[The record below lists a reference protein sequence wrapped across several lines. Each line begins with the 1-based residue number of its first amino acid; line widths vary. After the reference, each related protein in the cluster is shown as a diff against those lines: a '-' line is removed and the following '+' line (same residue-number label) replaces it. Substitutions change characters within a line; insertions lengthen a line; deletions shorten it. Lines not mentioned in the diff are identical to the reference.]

1 MNQPAKL
8 RRSNQAGT
16 VTAIAAMLSSIGC
29 SAGSSAHAAPPPDSP
44 RQIVSDDYFGTKID
58 DPYRWLEGGILIE
71 NKNLAAQI
79 DERVSKWTD
88 EQNAYTRSALDNLIG
103 RSVLEERI
111 DRLIKIDS
119 IGTPEMYGTKYF
131 FTKRTGDQNQ
141 SVLYV
146 KDNFDAEPRALIDPN
161 TLDEEGLKSLS
172 WRAPSH
178 DGSLMA
184 FGLDYAGKEL
194 PTLYVMNVDT
204 GTWLADEIPGDAGAV
219 SWLPDSSGFLYSV
232 RAEVDDAYS
241 TRIKFHQLGTH
252 YSQDTVLIKQHGTTW
267 GPYAYFSRDARWI
280 IVGDWTG
287 TDKNDLWVV
296 DADHWRRTGDFIKTP
311 IAAGLNATFG
321 GSVYGDTLYMRTSL
335 NALNGSVYAVDLNHP
350 QQNNWKTVIPERND
364 ATLTGVSIARGMLI
378 AQYLYKAHTQ
388 LVRLDLQGHSLGEV
402 DLPGIG
408 SARLSTDD
416 DRTEAF
422 LSYSSF
428 NEPPSIY
435 HIDLADNSTELW
447 ARPDIPVDPSSVV
460 VEQVE
465 YSSKDGTPVTMF
477 IVHKKRIK
485 LDGTNPTILNGYG
498 GFNISM
504 TPNFSRTM
512 FTWYEDGGV
521 YALPNLRGGGEY
533 GEAWHKAGMLE
544 NKQNVFDDFIAA
556 AEYLIENGY
565 TNPRKLAI
573 TGGSNGGLLTGA
585 VAVQR
590 PDLISAAVVGVP
602 LLDML
607 RYQKLLMARY
617 WVPEYGS
624 SENEDQFKFLI
635 KYSPYQNIK
644 QGAEYPAVFLTAGEN
659 DARVH
664 ASHARKMAAALQYA
678 TASDRDKKPILLWVD
693 RTAGH
698 GSGKPI
704 KNIIR
709 DIVDQRIFL
718 RWQLGMIEQS
728 NQ

>member
-1 MNQPAKL
+1 MNHFTKTQ
-8 RRSNQAGT
+8 RTN
-16 VTAIAAMLSSIGC
+16 LSK
-29 SAGSSAHAAPPPDSP
+29 ATRSSAFLISAFGLLLAPMTKAAPPPDSP
-44 RQIVSDDYFGTKID
+44 REIVTDDYFGKKIP

-71 NKNLAAQI
+71 NQELAAQI

-88 EQNAYTRSALDNLIG
+88 KQNAYTRSVLDNLPG
-103 RSVLEERI
+103 RSSLEERI
-111 DRLIKIDS
+111 AKLIKVDS
-119 IGTPEMYGTKYF
+119 IGTPAMYGTKYF

-141 SVLYV
+141 SVLFV
-146 KDNFDAEPRALIDPN
+146 KDKFDAEPRALLDPN
-161 TLDEEGLKSLS
+161 TLDEDGLRSLA
-172 WRAPSH
+172 WRAPSP

-194 PTLYVMNVDT
+194 PTLYVMNVNT
-204 GTWLADEIPGDAGAV
+204 GAWLADEIPSDAGSV

-232 RAEVDDAYS
+232 RADINDAYS
-241 TRIKFHQLGTH
+241 SRIKFHKLGNH
-252 YSQDTVLIKQHGTTW
+252 YSQDHVLIKQHGTTW

-296 DADHWRRTGDFIKTP
+296 DADQWRRTGEFIKTP
-311 IAAGLNATFG
+311 IAVGLDATFEG
-321 GSVYGDTLYMRTSL
+321 AIYGDTLYMRTSL
-335 NALNGSVYAVDLNHP
+335 NAQNGIVYAVDLNHP
-350 QQNNWKTVIPERND
+350 QQDNWKTVIPQRND

-378 AQYLYKAHTQ
+378 TQYLYKAHTQ
-388 LVRLDLQGHSLGEV
+388 LMRFDLQGNSLGEV

-422 LSYSSF
+422 LAYSSF

-435 HIDLADNSTELW
+435 HIDLADNSRELW
-447 ARPDIPVDPSSVV
+447 ARPEIPVDPSSVV
-460 VEQVE
+460 VQQVE
-465 YSSKDGTPVTMF
+465 NSSKDGTPITMF
-477 IVHKKRIK
+477 IVHKKGIK
-485 LDGTNPTILNGYG
+485 LDGSNPTILNGYG

-504 TPNFSRTM
+504 TPYFSPTM

-556 AEYLIENGY
+556 AQYLIENGY
-565 TNPRKLAI
+565 TNPKKLAI

-590 PDLISAAVVGVP
+590 PDLFSAVVVAVP

-607 RYQKLLMARY
+607 RYQKFLMARY

-624 SENEDQFKFLI
+624 SENEDQFNFLI

-644 QGAEYPAVFLTAGEN
+644 EGVEYPAIFLTAGEN

-693 RTAGH
+693 RVAGH

-728 NQ
+728 N